1 MITFG
6 ELIQF
11 MGLLISV
18 ATSFYALG
26 RNNGKK
32 K

>member
-1 MITFG
+1 MITLE
-6 ELIQF
+6 ELIEF
-11 MGLLISV
+11 TGLMIGV
-18 ATSFYALG
+18 ATLFYALG